1 MTMRAVVYDFH
12 RTLALPPGGTLWRR
26 ALLDALGE
34 HAAGAD
40 GEELGRVL
48 NASFPWESPEE
59 RREHATQAGAHDY
72 FTGLLAAAAVAGG
85 VPAQLAGEAAVAAY
99 ATIVTP
105 ASHDPYPETRAV
117 LAAVDELGVRQLVLS
132 NHVWELPDIC
142 RSHGWIPPLSDVLTS
157 ARLGVEKPH
166 PESYAAAIAAAGC
179 EPAEILFV
187 GDTYEAD
194 VAGPERA
201 GMQALLVRRPHPG
214 ARHYADDLTGVLAL
228 LQDCGPV
235 SIAARRLAASCGRRE
250 RDRPL

>member
-1 MTMRAVVYDFH
+1 MTFRAVVYDFH
-12 RTLALPPGGTLWRR
+12 RTLALPPGGTLWRG

-34 HAAGAD
+34 HAARAD

-72 FTGLLAAAAVAGG
+72 FTGLLAEAASAAGVAREIARAAAV
-85 VPAQLAGEAAVAAY
+85 EAY
-99 ATIVTP
+99 ATIVAP
-105 ASHDPYPETRAV
+105 ASHVPYPETSDV
-117 LAAVDELGVRQLVLS
+117 LTAVDELGVRQLVLS

-142 RSHGWIPPLSDVLTS
+142 RAHGWIPPLTDVLTS

-179 EPAEILFV
+179 RPHEILFV

-194 VAGPERA
+194 VAGPQRA
-201 GMQALLVRRPHPG
+201 GMQALPVRRPHPD
-214 ARHYADDLTGVLAL
+214 ARNYADDLTGVLAL
-228 LQDCGPV
+228 LR
-235 SIAARRLAASCGRRE
+235 AA
-250 RDRPL
+250 